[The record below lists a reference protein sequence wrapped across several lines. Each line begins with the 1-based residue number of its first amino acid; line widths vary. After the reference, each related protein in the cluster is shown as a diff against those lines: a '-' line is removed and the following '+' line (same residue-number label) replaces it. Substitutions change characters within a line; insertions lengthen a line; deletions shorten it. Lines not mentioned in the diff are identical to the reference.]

1 MVLFFDR
8 ELIELWNSL
17 LLLPF
22 PILAEV
28 TGYVIEEQFYS
39 DDKSPPRHERKELIY
54 SSNPDELATLQQQL
68 ERKSLTDSSD
78 VKVERQFKQITGTGD
93 AIDTQLAIGDASER
107 FIRKESN
114 SSSSHHSHLQSQF
127 ESQIEHELTADETE
141 DSESNDVC
149 SVIEV
154 EQPQLRQTSSSTT
167 SRSSATRSFLNTSGE
182 DRHVSGVDDV
192 LERMR
197 NADNGKWILLF
208 QLLLY
213 LCFYSFLIFY

>member
-1 MVLFFDR
+1 M
-8 ELIELWNSL
+8 
-17 LLLPF
+17 
-22 PILAEV
+22 
-28 TGYVIEEQFYS
+28 
-39 DDKSPPRHERKELIY
+39 
-54 SSNPDELATLQQQL
+54 QQQL

-107 FIRKESN
+107 FIRKESS

-197 NADNGKWILLF
+197 NADNGKWILLL
-208 QLLLY
+208 QLHLY
-213 LCFYSFLIFY
+213 LCCYSFLIFY

>member
-1 MVLFFDR
+1 ML
-8 ELIELWNSL
+8 ELLNFL
-17 LLLPF
+17 LLF
-22 PILAEV
+22 CSSSILTEV

-54 SSNPDELATLQQQL
+54 SSNPEELATLQQQL
-68 ERKSLTDSSD
+68 ERESLTDSSN
-78 VKVERQFKQITGTGD
+78 VKVEREFKQITGTAD

-114 SSSSHHSHLQSQF
+114 SSSSSHHSQLQSQY
-127 ESQIEHELTADETE
+127 ESQIEHELTAEETE

-197 NADNGKWILLF
+197 NADNGK
-208 QLLLY
+208 
-213 LCFYSFLIFY
+213 